1 MVEWFRSKEQVLGT
15 LPHAKYPTT
24 VALLDATEIFIETPS
39 DLMLQSTSWSN
50 YKHHSTL
57 KILIACTPNGSISY
71 VSPAYLGSV
80 SDSAIT
86 KDCGFL
92 DKLIDMQGA
101 SVMADRGF
109 TICESLRALGIDL
122 NLPPFMEGRGQLSA
136 ADVQEGRSIASLRI
150 HVERAIGRIKQYK
163 IMKGS

>member
-1 MVEWFRSKEQVLGT
+1 MYQQLREIEWFPSKEQVLGT
-15 LPHAKYPTT
+15 LPHAFYEKYPTT
-24 VALLDATEIFIETPS
+24 VALLDATKIFIETPS

-50 YKHHSTL
+50 YKHHNTL

-80 SDSAIT
+80 SDPALT

-92 DKLIDMQGA
+92 DKLTDMQGT

-109 TICESLRALGIDL
+109 TIRDSLHTLGVDL
-122 NLPPFMEGRGQLSA
+122 NLPPFMGGRGQLSA
-136 ADVQEGRSIASLRI
+136 ADVQEG
-150 HVERAIGRIKQYK
+150 
-163 IMKGS
+163 